1 MREKLQK
8 GCPIKVA
15 VDCGG
20 LVGNIVV
27 QSRSQLHCSTVTG
40 LDKAIARTILV
51 RIQISNWK
59 EIAMVTACGH
69 TTVSPKIPQQQCEFY
84 ANRSISRTGNRRKAL
99 CCTPNPAIT
108 RCGKPLCQIDRSY
121 RCGPDPYADESEEGI
136 EIPNPLAS
144 SLSIRSDTDTD
155 LDDAEFNELEER
167 GRSGG
172 RRVLKREVRVRGN
185 RHYVRVVARNYP
197 GPSRLHRR
205 SRGPAA
211 SDLVFR

>member
-8 GCPIKVA
+8 ECPTKVA
-15 VDCGG
+15 VDSGG

-59 EIAMVTACGH
+59 EIGMVTACH
-69 TTVSPKIPQQQCEFY
+69 HATVSPKIPQQQYAIY
-84 ANRSISRTGNRRKAL
+84 ANRSISQTERRRKAL
-99 CCTPNPAIT
+99 YCTPNPAIT
-108 RCGKPLCQIDRSY
+108 RCGKPLCRIDKSY

-144 SLSIRSDTDTD
+144 SLTTRSDTDLED
-155 LDDAEFNELEER
+155 SVFDELEKR
-167 GRSGG
+167 GKSGG

-185 RHYVRVVARNYP
+185 RYHVRVAARTYP
-197 GPSRLHRR
+197 GPRRLHNR

-211 SDLVFR
+211 SNLVFR